1 MTAKEA
7 ADLIRE
13 KILPCVTGDW
23 KEAAD
28 MAISALSNAT
38 QHSQHVETVG
48 SDKPTDNQSVKQTDF
63 ADCLINK
70 INSWI
75 ATGDYSIGEVN
86 IMRCVIAELEDLPT
100 VEPERWIPCSERLPE
115 KSGLY
120 LTWMRWPYEEEPT
133 HTIINYDADVE
144 AFGEWRERYHPE
156 TLGYLDSEF
165 EEIENVAAWMPLPDP
180 YRAERSGDEDD

>member
-100 VEPERWIPCSERLPE
+100 VEPERKKGKWIIK
-115 KSGLY
+115 KSPDEY
-120 LTWMRWPYEEEPT
+120 HCDIYICDQCKEEAEWT
-133 HTIINYDADVE
+133 HSYCPHCGADM
-144 AFGEWRERYHPE
+144 
-156 TLGYLDSEF
+156 T
-165 EEIENVAAWMPLPDP
+165 
-180 YRAERSGDEDD
+180 ERSGDEDD